1 MQVHLDGLSDQDI
14 RTQPW
19 KDSIHDARGKYYNFR
34 EHPEL
39 IRQVLEDFKPH
50 EESESI
56 QKFYEML
63 EWINGPDSNFESSDC
78 RLTGPEPN
86 MQKEKFHWD
95 IHAGGRLMVFF
106 RNLPYNVT
114 PVTEDWVTDRV
125 QGKARLYEPSRY
137 IAWLGQASKQILE
150 QLCTNVW
157 WPIIQLH
164 YFPTF
169 FQQLPGTEREKF
181 GYQLVYEFHSWS
193 DNEEQIL
200 DFDLLAIFNSF
211 FETLKIFSADMN
223 KSIA

>member
-19 KDSIHDARGKYYNFR
+19 KDSIHDARGKHYNFR

-50 EESESI
+50 EEYESI
-56 QKFYEML
+56 QKFYELL

-78 RLTGPEPN
+78 RLTGPGPN

-114 PVTEDWVTDRV
+114 PVTEDWVITDRV
-125 QGKARLYEPSRY
+125 QGKARLYEPSSHGWDRRVSRFLNRY
-137 IAWLGQASKQILE
+137 ALTYGGRSYNFTISPLFSS
-150 QLCTNVW
+150 N
-157 WPIIQLH
+157 
-164 YFPTF
+164 FPV
-169 FQQLPGTEREKF
+169 PNGRNS
-181 GYQLVYEFHSWS
+181 VISW
-193 DNEEQIL
+193 
-200 DFDLLAIFNSF
+200 FMSF
-211 FETLKIFSADMN
+211 TAGVTLRN
-223 KSIA
+223 KSSTLTCSQSLTPSLKHSKFSLLI